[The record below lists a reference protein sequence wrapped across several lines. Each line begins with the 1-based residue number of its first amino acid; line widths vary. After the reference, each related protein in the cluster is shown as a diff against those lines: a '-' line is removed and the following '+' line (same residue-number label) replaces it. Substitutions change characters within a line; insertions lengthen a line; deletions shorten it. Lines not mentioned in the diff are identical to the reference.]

1 MDDVVTCPSCG
12 TVAAD
17 GSAFCEHC
25 GTALGAPAP
34 VAVAVLDEPDAPTTP
49 VCRSCG
55 GTIAADGYCEHCG
68 ELAVSERDHW
78 TELPSPLLGG
88 VCDRGRRKSRNED
101 AMALAVVGT
110 TAVLVV
116 CDGVSNIPDSDIAS
130 LAAAR
135 AARDV
140 LVGAT
145 PESVGAWSA
154 LLVDAAAAADKA
166 IALAVGD
173 MAGRAEPPSCT
184 FVATVVDGPTVVAGW
199 LGDSRAYWIP
209 DAGDPH
215 QISVDD
221 SAANEMIARGIPR
234 ARAEASREGHAITR
248 WLGPDAETVVP
259 QTATTRAQGPG
270 WVLVCS
276 DGLWNYCS
284 EADDVADLL
293 HRTAERVG
301 SSPDV
306 LAGELVRWANEQG
319 GHDNITAALARVA
332 APFDTVQTEETVSAQ
347 PAPPAA

>member
-1 MDDVVTCPSCG
+1 VV
-12 TVAAD
+12 
-17 GSAFCEHC
+17 
-25 GTALGAPAP
+25 
-34 VAVAVLDEPDAPTTP
+34 VAVPDEAAVP

-68 ELAVSERDHW
+68 ELAVSARDHW
-78 TELPSPLLGG
+78 TELPSPLVGG

-101 AMALAVVGT
+101 AMALAVVGP

-116 CDGVSNIPDSDIAS
+116 CDGVSNIPDSDLAS

-135 AARDV
+135 SARDTLSTGGSRTV
-140 LVGAT
+140 S
-145 PESVGAWSA
+145 EWSA
-154 LLVDAAAAADKA
+154 LLITATAAADTA
-166 IALAVGD
+166 IADAVGD
-173 MAGRAEPPSCT
+173 LAGRAEPPSCT
-184 FVATVVDGPTVVAGW
+184 FVATVVDGPTIVVGW
-199 LGDSRAYWIP
+199 LGDSRTYWIP
-209 DAGDPH
+209 DEGDAH

-284 EADDVADLL
+284 EASDVADLL
-293 HRTAERVG
+293 HRTVAQVG
-301 SSPDV
+301 TAPDV
-306 LAGELVRWANEQG
+306 VAAELVRWANEQG

-332 APFDTVQTEETVSAQ
+332 APFDTVQTEETVSAP

>member
-1 MDDVVTCPSCG
+1 VDHVVTCARCG

-25 GTALGAPAP
+25 GSPLGAPAP
-34 VAVAVLDEPDAPTTP
+34 VAVTVLDPPDEAVTP

-55 GTIAADGYCEHCG
+55 GTIAPDGYCEHCG
-68 ELAVSERDHW
+68 ELAVSARDHW
-78 TELPSPLLGG
+78 SELPSPLVGG
-88 VCDRGRRKSRNED
+88 VCDRGRRHSRNED
-101 AMALAVVGT
+101 AMALAVVGG

-116 CDGVSNIPDSDIAS
+116 CDGVSTVADSDIAS

-140 LVGAT
+140 LVTGA
-145 PESVGAWSA
+145 PGSVSAWSA

-166 IALAVGD
+166 IAVAVGD

-184 FVATVVDGPTVVAGW
+184 FVAAVVDGPTVVAGW
-199 LGDSRAYWIP
+199 LGDSRAYWI
-209 DAGDPH
+209 GDEGGSH

-248 WLGPDAETVVP
+248 WLGPDSETVVP

-293 HRTAERVG
+293 HGAAQKVG
-301 SSPDV
+301 SSPD
-306 LAGELVRWANEQG
+306 AIAAELVRWANEQG
-319 GHDNITAALARVA
+319 GHDNITATLARVA
-332 APFDTVQTEETVSAQ
+332 GPFDTVQTEETV
-347 PAPPAA
+347 PAPPTPPAA

>member
-1 MDDVVTCPSCG
+1 MTCPSCG

-25 GTALGAPAP
+25 GTALGAAAPAP
-34 VAVAVLDEPDAPTTP
+34 AAVLAEPEPPATP

-68 ELAVSERDHW
+68 ELAVSARDHW
-78 TELPSPLLGG
+78 AELPSPLVGG

-116 CDGVSNIPDSDIAS
+116 CDGVSNIQDSDVAS

-140 LVGAT
+140 LVTGEPQTVA
-145 PESVGAWSA
+145 AWSA
-154 LLVDAAAAADKA
+154 LLVESAAAADKA
-166 IALAVGD
+166 IADAVGD
-173 MAGRAEPPSCT
+173 LTGRVEPPSCT
-184 FVATVVDGPTVVAGW
+184 FVAAVVDGPTVVAGW

-209 DAGDPH
+209 DEGAAH
-215 QISVDD
+215 QVSVDD

-259 QTATTRAQGPG
+259 STGTTRAQGPG
-270 WVLVCS
+270 WVFVCS

-293 HRTAERVG
+293 HRTIEQVG
-301 SSPDV
+301 TSPDTIC
-306 LAGELVRWANEQG
+306 AELVRWANAAG
-319 GHDNITAALARVA
+319 GHDNITASLARVA
-332 APFDTVQTEETVSAQ
+332 APFDTVQTEETA
-347 PAPPAA
+347 PAPPASPAA